1 MKKKTP
7 PVDIRK
13 VIRAAAEAALED
25 PADVKPN
32 KRRLSPRRAL
42 MLGAGLMTA
51 GGLLSGARGSNV
63 LGSLQEGLSGLGV
76 KLPGPNAGTHD
87 VEDEELQEPG
97 VEALDD
103 ELDEEPEDGVE
114 PEGEA
119 VDEPEGKARA
129 SRRRPPRQR
138 RAA

>member
-32 KRRLSPRRAL
+32 KRRRSSRRAL
-42 MLGAGLMTA
+42 MLGAGLITA
-51 GGLLSGARGSNV
+51 GGLLSSARGSDV

-76 KLPGPNAGTHD
+76 KLSGPNAGTPD
-87 VEDEELQEPG
+87 VEDEEFQEPV

-103 ELDEEPEDGVE
+103 ELDGEPE
-114 PEGEA
+114 PQ
-119 VDEPEGKARA
+119 GKARA
-129 SRRRPPRQR
+129 PRRRPPRQR

>member
-25 PADVKPN
+25 PADAKPN
-32 KRRLSPRRAL
+32 KRRRSSRRVL

-51 GGLLSGARGSNV
+51 GGLLSSARGSNV
-63 LGSLQEGLSGLGV
+63 LGTLQEGLSGLGV
-76 KLPGPNAGTHD
+76 KLPGPNAGAPD
-87 VEDEELQEPG
+87 LEDEEFEEPV

-103 ELDEEPEDGVE
+103 EPEDE
-114 PEGEA
+114 RDEGAKTERKP

-129 SRRRPPRQR
+129 PRRRPSRQR